1 MKLKVRLSCVRSTDV
16 ELGQG
21 RSRDLIDFVTLRDII
36 RLIRDGEKGG
46 RGDGGGGRGRLHTYR
61 YTLTTTTMT
70 PLLRCA
76 AMRAILM
83 FH

>member
-1 MKLKVRLSCVRSTDV
+1 M
-16 ELGQG
+16 
-21 RSRDLIDFVTLRDII
+21 TLRDII
-36 RLIRDGEKGG
+36 RLIRDGEKGEG
-46 RGDGGGGRGRLHTYR
+46 GISGGGGRGRLHTYR